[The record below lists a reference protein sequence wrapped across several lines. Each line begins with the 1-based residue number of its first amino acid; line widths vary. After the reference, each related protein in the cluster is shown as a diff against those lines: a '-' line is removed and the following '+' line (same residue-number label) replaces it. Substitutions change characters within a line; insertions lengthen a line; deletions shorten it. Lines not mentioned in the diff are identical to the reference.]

1 MEDTELR
8 TQEELRPGREGE
20 KAVYL
25 DKQMLCEEG
34 AFCSGREDQQQSST
48 GGGVAE
54 VSSRISHPHLKEV
67 LIMVF
72 QPSLPSRGG

>member
-34 AFCSGREDQQQSST
+34 GEEGGLCSGREDQQQSST

-54 VSSRISHPHLKEV
+54 VSSRISHPHLKEK
-67 LIMVF
+67 
-72 QPSLPSRGG
+72 S

>member
-1 MEDTELR
+1 MVEMEDTELR

-25 DKQMLCEEG
+25 DKQMLCEG
-34 AFCSGREDQQQSST
+34 GSLCSGREDQQQSST

-54 VSSRISHPHLKEV
+54 VSSRISHPHLKEK
-67 LIMVF
+67 
-72 QPSLPSRGG
+72 S

>member
-20 KAVYL
+20 KAAYL
-25 DKQMLCEEG
+25 DKQMLCEESG
-34 AFCSGREDQQQSST
+34 LCSGREDQQQSST

-54 VSSRISHPHLKEV
+54 VSSRISHPHLKEK
-67 LIMVF
+67 
-72 QPSLPSRGG
+72 S